1 MDSETVRTPLK
12 PVVITPHLALDL
24 RLRFIESLISPNS
37 QSSSNSS
44 TSVSLARRV
53 SHIEAQLKQA
63 LESVG
68 STDAL
73 RRFVQ
78 NYDSNSPLL
87 SVAPLPMNL
96 PDSNEMSIEAKVSLI
111 LEAENEIKTLERD
124 LREIEVLNQRGV
136 VEAGK
141 LPEHEKLKGPLDQL
155 ANDTK
160 PVATAYMS
168 LEDRTTVLLQRYNDY
183 ITELSE
189 LFISWN
195 DLITE
200 AEATV
205 TKLEKQKNRTLDIS

>member
-1 MDSETVRTPLK
+1 MDSETARTPLK

-37 QSSSNSS
+37 QSSSNST

-78 NYDSNSPLL
+78 NCKFLPRFHLLHARSQTTNATPDYTDDSNSPLL

-96 PDSNEMSIEAKVSLI
+96 LDSNEMPIEAKVSLI

-141 LPEHEKLKGPLDQL
+141 LPGELNPPQSFG
-155 ANDTK
+155 
-160 PVATAYMS
+160 
-168 LEDRTTVLLQRYNDY
+168 LEL
-183 ITELSE
+183 
-189 LFISWN
+189 
-195 DLITE
+195 DLIF
-200 AEATV
+200 A
-205 TKLEKQKNRTLDIS
+205 RHCP